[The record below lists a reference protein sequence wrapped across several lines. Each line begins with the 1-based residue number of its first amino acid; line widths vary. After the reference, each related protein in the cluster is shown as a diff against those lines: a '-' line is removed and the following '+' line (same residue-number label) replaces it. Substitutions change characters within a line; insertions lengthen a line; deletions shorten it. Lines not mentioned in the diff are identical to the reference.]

1 MQSDDRAASA
11 ALFNAR
17 SLGQDRPVTP
27 PPRPALVT
35 HDAARRLPR
44 FALLLFCGAY
54 LLPGLFGR
62 DPWRGADLTAFG
74 QMLAMA
80 EGRTS
85 WLEPMLGGVSTG
97 ASLLPHWIGAASISL
112 LSPWIDAPLASRL
125 PFALLLALTLL
136 AVWRAAFHLA
146 RTEAAQPLPLAF
158 GGEAKPAD
166 YARAVADGALLALI
180 ATLGLLQLGHE
191 TTPEL
196 AQLAALATFQ
206 WGLAAAAQQPWVGRL
221 AFLISLPALAA
232 SDAPAMAVALGVGSI
247 ALTCHPGLPS
257 LRSLRPWGIAALAL
271 ALAAAWPVHAWRWRV
286 GTTLDPLQ
294 LVRLLMWFLWPAWVL
309 ALWTLWRW
317 RRHLLHPHLSIPLL
331 SLGVALVSCVVMGGS
346 DRALMLGLPALA
358 TLAAFA
364 LPTLH
369 RSTSAGV
376 DWFSVFF
383 FSVCALTI
391 WVIYVS
397 MVTGVPAKP
406 AANLQRL
413 APGFQ
418 MPVSWTAVTWALGA
432 SAAWVWL
439 VRWRTGRQRTALWK
453 SLVLPAGGVALCWL
467 LLTSL
472 WLPLLDHGRSYRPA
486 IERIR
491 PWLPT
496 SGCVSAPEANTSL
509 VAALEFHARLTV
521 DAHPDAA
528 ASACSALVQVQR
540 GRTVPAP
547 PPSPWREVAR
557 EQRPT
562 DRHEWLIVYQRGEAP
577 DSPTSL
583 SRP

>member
-1 MQSDDRAASA
+1 M
-11 ALFNAR
+11 
-17 SLGQDRPVTP
+17 TP

-44 FALLLFCGAY
+44 LALLLFCGAY

-85 WLEPMLGGVSTG
+85 WLEPMLGGVATG

-112 LSPWIDAPLASRL
+112 LAPWIDAPLAARL
-125 PFALLLALTLL
+125 PFALLLALTLQ
-136 AVWRAAFHLA
+136 AVWYAAFHLA
-146 RTEAAQPLPLAF
+146 STEAAQPLPLAF
-158 GGEAKPAD
+158 GGEAKLAD

-180 ATLGLLQLGHE
+180 ASLGLLQLGHE

-196 AQLAALATFQ
+196 AQLAALACFQ
-206 WGLAAAAQQPWVGRL
+206 WGLAAAAQRPWIARL
-221 AFLISLPALAA
+221 AVLISLPALAA
-232 SDAPAMAVALGVGSI
+232 SDAPAMAVALGIGGIV
-247 ALTCHPGLPS
+247 LTSHPRLPS
-257 LRSLRPWGIAALAL
+257 LRALRPGSIAALAL

-286 GTTLDPLQ
+286 GATFDAWQ
-294 LVRLLMWFLWPAWVL
+294 LLRLLMWFLWPAWVL

-346 DRALMLGLPALA
+346 DRALMLGLPAVA

-369 RSTSAGV
+369 RSTSAGI

-383 FSVCALTI
+383 FSVCALTF
-391 WVIYVS
+391 WVIYLS
-397 MVTGVPAKP
+397 MATGVPAKP
-406 AANLQRL
+406 AANIQRL

-418 MPVSWTAVTWALGA
+418 LPVSWAAIGWALAA

-453 SLVLPAGGVALCWL
+453 SLVLPAGGVALGWL
-467 LLTSL
+467 LLMSL
-472 WLPLLDHGRSYRPA
+472 FLPLLDHARSYRPT
-486 IERIR
+486 IDRIR
-491 PWLPT
+491 PWLPA
-496 SGCVSAPEANTSL
+496 SGCVAAPDVSASL
-509 VAALEFHARLTV
+509 VAALEFHARVTV

-528 ASACSALVQVQR
+528 KSNCAALVQVER
-540 GRTVPAP
+540 GRAVPPPPAP
-547 PPSPWREVAR
+547 WRQVAR

-562 DRHEWLIVYQRGEAP
+562 DRHEWVIVYRRGEAAEAP
-577 DSPTSL
+577 PAPV
-583 SRP
+583 RP

>member
-1 MQSDDRAASA
+1 M
-11 ALFNAR
+11 
-17 SLGQDRPVTP
+17 
-27 PPRPALVT
+27 T

-44 FALLLFCGAY
+44 LALLLFCGAY
-54 LLPGLFGR
+54 LLPGLLGR

-74 QMLAMA
+74 HMLAMA

-97 ASLLPHWIGAASISL
+97 AALLPHWIGAASISL
-112 LSPWIDAPLASRL
+112 LTPWIDAPLAARL
-125 PFALLLALTLL
+125 PFALLLALTLQ
-136 AVWRAAFHLA
+136 AVWYAAFHLA

-158 GGEAKPAD
+158 GGEANPID

-196 AQLAALATFQ
+196 AQLAALACFQ
-206 WGLAAAAQQPWVGRL
+206 WGLAAAARQPWLGRL
-221 AFLISLPALAA
+221 MVLLSLPALAA
-232 SDAPAMAVALGVGSI
+232 SDAPAMALALGVGSI
-247 ALTCHPGLPS
+247 ALTSHPRLPS
-257 LRSLRPWGIAALAL
+257 LRDLRPWTIAALAL

-286 GTTLDPLQ
+286 GATLDAWQ
-294 LVRLLMWFLWPAWVL
+294 LLRLFMWFLWPAWVL

-331 SLGVALVSCVVMGGS
+331 SMAIALASCVVMGGS

-369 RSTSAGV
+369 RNTSAGI

-383 FSVCALTI
+383 FSACALAI
-391 WVIYVS
+391 WVIYLS

-406 AANLQRL
+406 AANVQRL

-418 MPVSWTAVTWALGA
+418 MPVSWGAVGWALAA

-472 WLPLLDHGRSYRPA
+472 WLPLLDHGRSYRPTVD
-486 IERIR
+486 RIR

-496 SGCVSAPEANTSL
+496 SGCVAAPDVSPSL

-521 DAHPDAA
+521 NAHREAA
-528 ASACSALVQVQR
+528 MSNCAVLVQVER
-540 GRTVPAP
+540 GRAVPPPPAP
-547 PPSPWREVAR
+547 WRPVAR

-562 DRHEWLIVYQRGEAP
+562 DRHEWVIVYRRGDVVAASATP
-577 DSPTSL
+577 ARQATSK
-583 SRP
+583 

>member
-1 MQSDDRAASA
+1 M
-11 ALFNAR
+11 
-17 SLGQDRPVTP
+17 
-27 PPRPALVT
+27 T

-44 FALLLFCGAY
+44 LALLLFCGAY
-54 LLPGLFGR
+54 LLPGLLGR
-62 DPWRGADLTAFG
+62 DPWRGADLIAFG

-85 WLEPMLGGVSTG
+85 WLDPMLGGIATG

-112 LSPWIDAPLASRL
+112 LTPWIEAPLAARL
-125 PFALLLALTLL
+125 PFALLLAFTL
-136 AVWRAAFHLA
+136 ASVWYAAFNLA

-158 GGEAKPAD
+158 GGEADPTD

-196 AQLAALATFQ
+196 AQLAAIGAFQ
-206 WGLAAAAQQPWVGRL
+206 WGLAAGARQTWGPRAAL
-221 AFLISLPALAA
+221 LLSLPALAA
-232 SDAPAMAVALGVGSI
+232 SDAPAMAAALGVGAI
-247 ALTCHPGLPS
+247 ALTSHPKLAA
-257 LRSLRPWGIAALAL
+257 LRALRPWGIAALLL
-271 ALAAAWPVHAWRWRV
+271 ALLAAWPVHAWRWRV
-286 GTTLDPLQ
+286 GGAPDPVQ
-294 LVRLLMWFLWPAWVL
+294 LVRLFAWFLWPAWVL
-309 ALWTLWRW
+309 ALWTIWRW
-317 RRHLLHPHLSIPLL
+317 RRHLVNPHLSVPLL
-331 SLGVALVSCVVMGGS
+331 SLAVALASCVVMGGA
-346 DRALMLGLPALA
+346 DRALMLGLPATA

-369 RSTSAGV
+369 RSTSAGI

-383 FSVCALTI
+383 FSVCGLTI
-391 WVIYVS
+391 WVIYLS

-406 AANLQRL
+406 AANLERL

-418 MPVSWTAVTWALGA
+418 MPLSWASVAWASA
-432 SAAWVWL
+432 ATAAWVWL

-467 LLTSL
+467 LLMTL

-496 SGCVSAPEANTSL
+496 AGCVATLDSNLPL
-509 VAALEFHARLTV
+509 IAALEFHARLKV
-521 DAHPDAA
+521 DAKNGDAA
-528 ASACSALVQVQR
+528 SPCDTLVLVQR
-540 GRTVPAP
+540 GGSLAALAA
-547 PPSPWREVAR
+547 PWREVAR

-562 DRHEWLIVYQRGEAP
+562 DRHEWLVVYHRLGS
-577 DSPTSL
+577 D
-583 SRP
+583 

>member
-1 MQSDDRAASA
+1 M
-11 ALFNAR
+11 
-17 SLGQDRPVTP
+17 
-27 PPRPALVT
+27 T

-44 FALLLFCGAY
+44 LALLLFCGAY
-54 LLPGLFGR
+54 LLPGLLGR

-85 WLEPMLGGVSTG
+85 WFEPMLGSVPTG

-112 LSPWIDAPLASRL
+112 LSPWVDAPLAARL
-125 PFALLLALTLL
+125 PFALLLALTLA
-136 AVWRAAFHLA
+136 AVWYGAFHLA

-158 GGEAKPAD
+158 GGEADPID

-206 WGLAAAAQQPWVGRL
+206 WGLAASTQQPWGGRIAL
-221 AFLISLPALAA
+221 LLSLPALAA
-232 SDAPAMAVALGVGSI
+232 SDAPAMAVALGIGSI
-247 ALTCHPGLPS
+247 ALTSHPKLPA
-257 LRSLRPWGIAALAL
+257 LRPLRLWTFAALAL

-286 GTTLDPLQ
+286 GSSLDPVQ

-317 RRHLLHPHLSIPLL
+317 RRHLLHPHLSVPLL
-331 SLGVALVSCVVMGGS
+331 SLGVALASCIVMGGS
-346 DRALMLGLPALA
+346 DRALMLGLPAVA

-369 RSTSAGV
+369 RSTSAGI

-391 WVIYVS
+391 WVIYLS

-418 MPVSWTAVTWALGA
+418 MQASLGAVVWALAA
-432 SAAWVWL
+432 SAAWIWL

-467 LLTSL
+467 LLMSL

-496 SGCVSAPEANTSL
+496 SGCVAAPEASTSL
-509 VAALEFHARLTV
+509 VAALEFHARVKV
-521 DAHPDAA
+521 DAHADQA
-528 ASACSALVQVQR
+528 ASPCAVLVQVQR
-540 GRTVPAP
+540 GRPVAP
-547 PPSPWREVAR
+547 PPAPWRQVAR

-562 DRHEWLIVYQRGEAP
+562 DRHEWLIVYHRSDAAA
-577 DSPTSL
+577 
-583 SRP
+583 R

>member
-1 MQSDDRAASA
+1 
-11 ALFNAR
+11 
-17 SLGQDRPVTP
+17 
-27 PPRPALVT
+27 
-35 HDAARRLPR
+35 LPR
-44 FALLLFCGAY
+44 VALLLFCGAY
-54 LLPGLFGR
+54 LLPGLIGR

-85 WLEPMLGGVSTG
+85 WLEPMLGGVATG
-97 ASLLPHWIGAASISL
+97 ASLLPHWIGAASITL
-112 LSPWIDAPLASRL
+112 LAPWVDAPLAARL
-125 PFALLLALTLL
+125 PFALLLALTLA
-136 AVWRAAFHLA
+136 AVWYAAFHLA

-158 GGEAKPAD
+158 GGEAKPVD

-196 AQLAALATFQ
+196 AQLAALAGFQ
-206 WGLAAAAQQPWVGRL
+206 WALAASGHQPRL
-221 AFLISLPALAA
+221 ARAVLLISLPALAA
-232 SDAPAMAVALGVGSI
+232 SDAPAMALALGLGSL
-247 ALTCHPGLPS
+247 ALTSHPRLPGLHT
-257 LRSLRPWGIAALAL
+257 LRPWSVVALVL

-286 GTTLDPLQ
+286 GSSLDPVQ
-294 LVRLLMWFLWPAWVL
+294 LLRLLVWFLWPAWVL

-317 RRHLLHPHLSIPLL
+317 RRHLLHAHLSIPLL
-331 SLGVALVSCVVMGGS
+331 SLAVAVGSCIVMGGS

-369 RSTSAGV
+369 RSTSAGI

-383 FSVCALTI
+383 FSACALTI
-391 WVIYVS
+391 WVIYLS

-418 MPVSWTAVTWALGA
+418 MQASWMAVGWALAASGA
-432 SAAWVWL
+432 WIGL

-453 SLVLPAGGVALCWL
+453 SLVLPAGGVVLCWL
-467 LLTSL
+467 LLMSL

-496 SGCVSAPEANTSL
+496 QGCVAAPEASTSL
-509 VAALEFHARLTV
+509 VAALEFHARLSV

-528 ASACSALVQVQR
+528 RAACQALVQVQR
-540 GRTVPAP
+540 GRPLPAP
-547 PPSPWREVAR
+547 PAPWRQVAR

-562 DRHEWLIVYQRGEAP
+562 DRHEWLVVYHRNPPMANAEPDRRAAP
-577 DSPTSL
+577 
-583 SRP
+583 

>member
-1 MQSDDRAASA
+1 
-11 ALFNAR
+11 
-17 SLGQDRPVTP
+17 
-27 PPRPALVT
+27 
-35 HDAARRLPR
+35 
-44 FALLLFCGAY
+44 
-54 LLPGLFGR
+54 
-62 DPWRGADLTAFG
+62 
-74 QMLAMA
+74 MLAMA

-85 WLEPMLGGVSTG
+85 WLEPMLGGVPTG

-112 LSPWIDAPLASRL
+112 FTPWIDAPLAARL

-136 AVWRAAFHLA
+136 AVWNTAFHLG

-158 GGEAKPAD
+158 GGEANPTD

-196 AQLAALATFQ
+196 AQLAALASFQ
-206 WGLAAAAQQPWVGRL
+206 WALAAATHQPRFSRL
-221 AFLISLPALAA
+221 ALLIALPALAA
-232 SDAPAMAVALGVGSI
+232 SDAPAMAVALGVGTI
-247 ALTCHPGLPS
+247 VLTSHPKLPS
-257 LRSLRPWGIAALAL
+257 LHALRPWSIAALML

-286 GTTLDPLQ
+286 GASLDPLQ

-346 DRALMLGLPALA
+346 DRALMLGLPAVA

-383 FSVCALTI
+383 FSVCALTF
-391 WVIYVS
+391 WVIYLS

-406 AANLQRL
+406 AANVQRL
-413 APGFQ
+413 APGFHL
-418 MPVSWTAVTWALGA
+418 PVSWAAVGWALAA

-439 VRWRTGRQRTALWK
+439 VRWRTGHQRTALWK
-453 SLVLPAGGVALCWL
+453 SLVLPAGGVALGWL
-467 LLTSL
+467 LLMSL
-472 WLPLLDHGRSYRPA
+472 FLPLLDHARSYRPA
-486 IERIR
+486 IDRIR
-491 PWLPT
+491 PWLPA
-496 SGCVSAPEANTSL
+496 SGCVAAPDVSASL
-509 VAALEFHARLTV
+509 VAALEFHARVAV

-528 ASACSALVQVQR
+528 KSNCAALVQVER
-540 GRTVPAP
+540 GRAVPPPPPAP
-547 PPSPWREVAR
+547 WRQVAR

-562 DRHEWLIVYQRGEAP
+562 DRHEWLIVYQRADGPVTAAP
-577 DSPTSL
+577 AA
-583 SRP
+583 RQ

>member
-1 MQSDDRAASA
+1 
-11 ALFNAR
+11 
-17 SLGQDRPVTP
+17 
-27 PPRPALVT
+27 VT

-44 FALLLFCGAY
+44 LALLLFCGAY
-54 LLPGLFGR
+54 LLPGLMGR

-85 WLEPMLGGVSTG
+85 WLEPMLGGVPTG

-112 LSPWIDAPLASRL
+112 FTPWIDAPLAARL
-125 PFALLLALTLL
+125 PFALLLALTLT
-136 AVWRAAFHLA
+136 AVWNAAYHLA
-146 RTEAAQPLPLAF
+146 RTDAAQPLPLAF
-158 GGEAKPAD
+158 GGEAKPTD

-196 AQLAALATFQ
+196 AQLAALASFQ
-206 WGLAAAAQQPWVGRL
+206 WGLAAAARRPWFGRL
-221 AFLISLPALAA
+221 TVLLALPALAA
-232 SDAPAMAVALGVGSI
+232 SDAPAMAVALGLGTL
-247 ALTCHPGLPS
+247 ALASHPQLPS
-257 LRSLRPWGIAALAL
+257 LRSMRPWSIAALAL

-286 GTTLDPLQ
+286 GTNLDPVQ

-317 RRHLLHPHLSIPLL
+317 RRHLLHAHLSIPLL
-331 SLGVALVSCVVMGGS
+331 GFGVALVGCVVMGGS

-364 LPTLH
+364 LPTLN

-413 APGFQ
+413 APGFK
-418 MPVSWTAVTWALGA
+418 MPVSWIAVVSAVGA

-486 IERIR
+486 IDRIR

-496 SGCVSAPEANTSL
+496 SGCVAAPDASASL
-509 VAALEFHARLTV
+509 VAALEFHARLKV
-521 DAHPDAA
+521 DARPGAA
-528 ASACSALVQVQR
+528 TSPCGALVQIERSRAVPR
-540 GRTVPAP
+540 PPPAP
-547 PPSPWREVAR
+547 WRQVAR

-562 DRHEWLIVYQRGEAP
+562 DRHEWLIVYQRGDAP
-577 DSPTSL
+577 QAPATAV
-583 SRP
+583 RP

>member
-1 MQSDDRAASA
+1 M
-11 ALFNAR
+11 
-17 SLGQDRPVTP
+17 TP

-44 FALLLFCGAY
+44 LALLMFCAAY
-54 LLPGLFGR
+54 LLPGLVGR

-85 WLEPMLGGVSTG
+85 WLEPMLGGVATG

-112 LSPWIDAPLASRL
+112 LSPAIDAPLAARL
-125 PFALLLALTLL
+125 PFALLLALTLV
-136 AVWRAAFHLA
+136 ASWYSAFFLA

-158 GGEAKPAD
+158 GGEASPLD

-196 AQLAALATFQ
+196 AQLAAVAVFQ
-206 WGLAAAAQQPWVGRL
+206 CGLAAATQKPWLGRAAIL
-221 AFLISLPALAA
+221 LSLPALAV
-232 SDAPAMAVALGVGSI
+232 SDAPAMAVALGIGAIV
-247 ALTCHPGLPS
+247 LTAQA
-257 LRSLRPWGIAALAL
+257 RFEALRPLRWWCVAALLL

-286 GTTLDPLQ
+286 GASLDPVQ
-294 LVRLLMWFLWPAWVL
+294 VGRLLVWFLWPAWLL

-317 RRHLLHPHLSIPLL
+317 RRHLMHPHLAVPLL
-331 SLGVALVSCVVMGGS
+331 SLSVALVSCLVMGGS
-346 DRALMLGLPALA
+346 DRALMLGLPAIA

-383 FSVCALTI
+383 FSAGALTI
-391 WVIYVS
+391 WIIYLS

-413 APGFQ
+413 APSFQ
-418 MPVSWTAVTWALGA
+418 AQVSWIAIVLAAVA
-432 SAAWVWL
+432 SASWIWL

-467 LLTSL
+467 LTMSL
-472 WLPLLDHGRSYRPA
+472 LLPILDHGLSYRPS

-496 SGCVSAPEANTSL
+496 AGCVAAPGANTS
-509 VAALEFHARLTV
+509 VIAALEFHARLRV
-521 DAHPDAA
+521 DARADAA
-528 ASACSALVQVQR
+528 SRSCDVLVLVQRDRQS
-540 GRTVPAP
+540 TPPTAAP
-547 PPSPWREVAR
+547 PTAPWRQVAR

-562 DRHEWLIVYQRGEAP
+562 DRHEWFIIYHRGASSSI
-577 DSPTSL
+577 D
-583 SRP
+583 RP

>member
-1 MQSDDRAASA
+1 
-11 ALFNAR
+11 
-17 SLGQDRPVTP
+17 
-27 PPRPALVT
+27 VT

-44 FALLLFCGAY
+44 LVLLLFCGAY
-54 LLPGLFGR
+54 LLPGLLGR

-74 QMLAMA
+74 HMLAMA

-85 WLEPMLGGVSTG
+85 WLEPMLGGVSAG
-97 ASLLPHWIGAASISL
+97 AALLPHWIGAASISL
-112 LSPWIDAPLASRL
+112 LTPWIDAPLAARL
-125 PFALLLALTLL
+125 PFALLLALTLQ
-136 AVWRAAFHLA
+136 AVWYAAFHLA

-158 GGEAKPAD
+158 GGEANPID

-196 AQLAALATFQ
+196 AQLAALACFQ
-206 WGLAAAAQQPWVGRL
+206 WGLAAAARQPWLGRL
-221 AFLISLPALAA
+221 MVLLSLPALAA
-232 SDAPAMAVALGVGSI
+232 SDAPAMALALGIGSI
-247 ALTCHPGLPS
+247 ALTSHPRLPS
-257 LRSLRPWGIAALAL
+257 LRALRPWSIAALAL
-271 ALAAAWPVHAWRWRV
+271 ALASAWPVHAWRWRV
-286 GTTLDPLQ
+286 GSTLDAWQ
-294 LVRLLMWFLWPAWVL
+294 LLRLFMWFLWPAWVL

-317 RRHLLHPHLSIPLL
+317 RRHLVHPHLSIPLL

-369 RSTSAGV
+369 RSTSAGI

-383 FSVCALTI
+383 FSVCALAI
-391 WVIYVS
+391 WVIYLS

-406 AANLQRL
+406 AANVQRL

-418 MPVSWTAVTWALGA
+418 MPVSWVAVGWAVAA

-472 WLPLLDHGRSYRPA
+472 WLPLLDHGRSYRPTVD
-486 IERIR
+486 RIR

-496 SGCVSAPEANTSL
+496 AGCVAAPDVSPSL

-521 DAHPDAA
+521 DARPEAA
-528 ASACSALVQVQR
+528 TSNCAVLVQVER
-540 GRTVPAP
+540 GRAVP
-547 PPSPWREVAR
+547 PPRAPWRLVAR

-562 DRHEWLIVYQRGEAP
+562 DRHEWVIVYRRGMP
-577 DSPTSL
+577 
-583 SRP
+583 

>member
-1 MQSDDRAASA
+1 M
-11 ALFNAR
+11 
-17 SLGQDRPVTP
+17 TP

-44 FALLLFCGAY
+44 LALLLFCGAY
-54 LLPGLFGR
+54 LLPGLLGR

-85 WLEPMLGGVSTG
+85 WLEPMLGGVPTG

-112 LSPWIDAPLASRL
+112 LTPWIDAPLAARL
-125 PFALLLALTLL
+125 PFALLLALTLQ
-136 AVWRAAFHLA
+136 AVWYAAFHLA

-158 GGEAKPAD
+158 GGEANPVD
-166 YARAVADGALLALI
+166 YARTVADGALLALI

-196 AQLAALATFQ
+196 AQLAALASFQ
-206 WGLAAAAQQPWVGRL
+206 WGLAAAAGHPWLGRIMML
-221 AFLISLPALAA
+221 LSLPALAA
-232 SDAPAMAVALGVGSI
+232 SDAPAMALALGIGSI
-247 ALTCHPGLPS
+247 VLTSHPGLPS
-257 LRSLRPWGIAALAL
+257 LRALRPWTIAALAL

-286 GTTLDPLQ
+286 GATLDAWPL
-294 LVRLLMWFLWPAWVL
+294 LRLFIWFLWPAWVL

-317 RRHLLHPHLSIPLL
+317 RRHLMHPHLSIPLL
-331 SLGVALVSCVVMGGS
+331 SLGVALASCVVMGGS

-364 LPTLH
+364 LPTLQ
-369 RSTSAGV
+369 RSTSAGI

-383 FSVCALTI
+383 FSVCALAI
-391 WVIYVS
+391 WVIYLS

-406 AANLQRL
+406 AANVQRL

-418 MPVSWTAVTWALGA
+418 MPVSWAAIAWALAA

-439 VRWRTGRQRTALWK
+439 VRWRTGRQRSALWK

-467 LLTSL
+467 LLMSL
-472 WLPLLDHGRSYRPA
+472 WLPLLDHGRSYRPTVD
-486 IERIR
+486 RIR

-496 SGCVSAPEANTSL
+496 SGCVAAPDVSPSL
-509 VAALEFHARLTV
+509 VAALEFHARLKV
-521 DAHPDAA
+521 DAHPEAA
-528 ASACSALVQVQR
+528 TSTCDVLVQVER
-540 GRTVPAP
+540 GRAVLPPPAP
-547 PPSPWREVAR
+547 WRLVAR
-557 EQRPT
+557 VQRPT
-562 DRHEWLIVYQRGEAP
+562 DRHEWVIVYRRGDAVAASVTP
-577 DSPTSL
+577 ARQVTGK
-583 SRP
+583 